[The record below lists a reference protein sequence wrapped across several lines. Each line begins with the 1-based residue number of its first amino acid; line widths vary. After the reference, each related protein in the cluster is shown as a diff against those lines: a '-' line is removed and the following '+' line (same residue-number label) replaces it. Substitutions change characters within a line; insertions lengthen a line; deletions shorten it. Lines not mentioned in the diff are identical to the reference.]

1 MTERLRDL
9 VVRTGLRP
17 APPAEPSAAPPPHP
31 PRLASL
37 VDAEDPA
44 VAELARLVRGAADL
58 DPRPGAQERV
68 RLALAEPGDHRRRWR
83 QPVLVCLALAAAT
96 LIAIVGVRKLI
107 APRSAPQAAS
117 VRTVDGDD
125 TRSANA
131 ADPATAMRAISPRPA
146 SELRTGEAAATRE
159 RRSPPLRDAAATP
172 EISAAAAPDLP
183 PEPPRAPEPNPPRRR
198 PVGGFSVPR
207 IAPAQQGSEAR
218 VPEVS
223 VTDIAAPANPPP
235 IPSPEAALVLDAL
248 RLLRHDHDASG
259 ALRLLDTYRGQ
270 FRDGD
275 LAEEALALAIE
286 ARAALG
292 DGAARG
298 LAAEYLQRF
307 PHGRFHALAEGVLR
321 R

>member
-9 VVRTGLRP
+9 V
-17 APPAEPSAAPPPHP
+17 A
-31 PRLASL
+31 
-37 VDAEDPA
+37 AEDPA

-68 RLALAEPGDHRRRWR
+68 RLGLAEPGEHRRRLR
-83 QPVLVCLALAAAT
+83 QPVLVCLVLAAAT
-96 LIAIVGVRKLI
+96 LVAIVGVQKLI

-131 ADPATAMRAISPRPA
+131 DPAIAMRASSPRPP
-146 SELRTGEAAATRE
+146 SELRTGEAAATPE
-159 RRSPPLRDAAATP
+159 RRPPPVRDAAMTP
-172 EISAAAAPDLP
+172 EIAAAPDLR
-183 PEPPRAPEPNPPRRR
+183 PEPPRAPEPIPPRRR

-207 IAPAQQGSEAR
+207 IAPARQGSAATA
-218 VPEVS
+218 PEVS

-235 IPSPEAALVLDAL
+235 VPSPEAALVLEAL

-259 ALRLLDTYRGQ
+259 ALRLLDAYRSQ